1 MALRRALRI
10 WHLLYVWRWPVP
22 HLWWLPLYGAV
33 SLRLVA
39 RDNPGEMGGRVASP
53 TLAGRLEE
61 LELLEAARRRAAD
74 GEPAVVLVGGEAG
87 IGKTR
92 LVAEL
97 TNRCAA
103 HGTRVLSGGCVP
115 VGDGALPYAPIVE
128 ALRALVAEVGV
139 AAVRELVGPSWPELA
154 RLLPTLGEPEGTGPT
169 EQAAQSR
176 LFELVLGLVGRL
188 GEQAPMVLVI
198 EDLHWADQSTCDLL
212 AFLVRNLRRERLLV
226 VVTYRNDEPGQERLG
241 PYLAELDRG
250 APVQRMELS
259 RLDQVETVAQLV
271 GILGAA
277 PAVELVDAL
286 FARSEGNPF
295 FTEELLAAVRA
306 GRGALSPTLRDL
318 LRGRVKVLPD
328 RAQHVLAVVA
338 VAGRRV
344 PHRFLARVAGLDDR
358 DLAEDLRMVV
368 ALQLLVTR
376 PGEDGYEFRHALLG
390 EVVDADLL
398 PGERARLHA
407 GYARALTDQPE
418 LAGVSTAV
426 AAAELAVHW
435 DAAGEPTRAL
445 PARVNAGMAAER
457 GRAFTEAHQHFAR
470 ALELWGQVPNPGR
483 PAGLD
488 RAGLLARTADVAA
501 YSGAV
506 QSAVELLEDALAQ
519 VDPTAEPVRAAV
531 LLARLGNHLWAGGD
545 EAGALAA
552 LERAERLLAG
562 KPPSAERARVLA
574 AHAYALLLSLR
585 AEEARPRCEEA
596 ITVARVVGARAEEAR
611 GLRVLAG
618 CLGNLGDEDRSIAL
632 GLEARRI
639 AEEVGDAETVMGTY
653 MVVNSALGMLGREH
667 EALEE
672 AQQGYQRARELGLER
687 AIGSYVAVNVANSLL
702 NLGRWA
708 ECERLARELL
718 AGDSWASFGRHRAL
732 GLLLARRGQFAEAR
746 EHLHLARRLSPWFFG
761 GLTWW
766 GPAELALWEGRDEEA
781 GAAVA
786 EGLRWC
792 AEQDPDGTLL
802 NRTSR
807 WYALA
812 LRLEAD
818 RAERAAARRAPE
830 EVAEA
835 RRRATP
841 VLTTLD
847 RLAGAPTPQSR
858 YPWVAGQL
866 LLARAEQSRLEGR
879 SDPERWQTAATAWE
893 RLEHPFEAAYARFR
907 QAEALLA
914 RGGSRQKAEQAIRRA
929 HRTAVALA
937 AEPLRREIELL
948 AQRGRLRLQEQV
960 DTVVEP
966 EAPESPAAS
975 LGLTRRETEVLVLVA
990 AGRTNR
996 QIGQALFITP
1006 KTAGVHVSR
1015 ILAKLG
1021 VTNRGEAAAIAH
1033 RLGLDQ
1039 Q

>member
-1 MALRRALRI
+1 
-10 WHLLYVWRWPVP
+10 
-22 HLWWLPLYGAV
+22 
-33 SLRLVA
+33 
-39 RDNPGEMGGRVASP
+39 MGGRVASP
-53 TLAGRLEE
+53 AFVGRVEELQTLEE
-61 LELLEAARRRAAD
+61 ARRRAAD
-74 GEPAVVLVGGEAG
+74 ADPAVVLVGGEAG
-87 IGKTR
+87 VGKTR
-92 LVAEL
+92 LVTEL
-97 TNRCAA
+97 TARCGTD
-103 HGTRVLSGGCVP
+103 GTRVLAGGCVP

-128 ALRALVAEVGV
+128 ALRALVGDVG
-139 AAVRELVGPSWPELA
+139 AGALRELVGPSWPELA
-154 RLLPTLGEPEGTGPT
+154 RLLPAMGDPEAGPAG
-169 EQAAQSR
+169 QGAQPR
-176 LFELVLGLVGRL
+176 LFELLLGLLGRL
-188 GEQAPMVLVI
+188 SEQAPLLLVV
-198 EDLHWADQSTCDLL
+198 EDLHWADRSTRDLL
-212 AFLVRNLRRERLLV
+212 AFLVRNLRRERVLV
-226 VVTYRNDEPGQERLG
+226 VVTYRTDEPGQQRLG
-241 PYLAELDRG
+241 PYLAELDRNSS
-250 APVQRMELS
+250 VERIELS
-259 RLDQVETVAQLV
+259 RLDQVQTTAQLV

-277 PAVELVDAL
+277 PAADLVEAV

-295 FTEELLAAVRA
+295 FTEELLAVVRA
-306 GRGALSPTLRDL
+306 GSGELPATLRDL
-318 LRGRVKVLPD
+318 LRGRVQTLPD
-328 RAQHVLAVVA
+328 HARQVLTLVA

-344 PHRFLARVAGLDDR
+344 PHPLLAAVAGLDDR
-358 DLAEDLRMVV
+358 RLDQALRAAV
-368 ALQLLVTR
+368 AHQLLVTR
-376 PGEDGYEFRHALLG
+376 PGEDGYEVRHALLG
-390 EVVDADLL
+390 EVIAADLL

-435 DAAGEPTRAL
+435 DAAGEPTQAL

-457 GRAFTEAHQHFAR
+457 GNAFTEAHKHFAR
-470 ALELWGQVPNPGR
+470 ALELWGQVPDPGR

-506 QSAVELLEDALAQ
+506 QRAVELLEDALAQ
-519 VDPTAEPVRAAV
+519 VDSAVEPGRAAE
-531 LLARLGNHLWAGGD
+531 LLGRLGDHRRVAGD

-552 LERAERLLAG
+552 FEQAERLLAG

-574 AHAYALLLSLR
+574 AYAFALLVSLR

-596 ITVARVVGARAEEAR
+596 ITVARAVGARAEEAR

-618 CLGNLGDEDRSIAL
+618 CLGSLGDEDRAIAL

-639 AEEVGDAETVMGTY
+639 AEEVGDAETVMSTY
-653 MVVNSALGMLGREH
+653 VVVDSSLGLLGRER
-667 EALEE
+667 EALED
-672 AQQGYQRARELGLER
+672 AQQGYQRARELGLGR
-687 AIGSYVAVNVANSLL
+687 AMGSYVAVNVANSLL
-702 NLGRWA
+702 ALGRWA

-718 AGDSWASFGRHRAL
+718 VGDAWDGFGRHRAL
-732 GLLLARRGQFAEAR
+732 GLLLARRGEFAEAR
-746 EHLHLARRLSPWFFG
+746 EHLHLARRLAPSFFG

-766 GPAELALWEGRDEEA
+766 GPAELALWEGRDEEV

-792 AEQDPDGTLL
+792 AERDPDGTLL
-802 NRTSR
+802 YRTSR

-818 RAERAAARRAPE
+818 RAERAADRRKPE
-830 EVAEA
+830 EVAAA
-835 RRRATP
+835 RRRVTP

-847 RLAGAPTPQSR
+847 RLAAAPTPQAR

-929 HRTAVALA
+929 HRMAVALG

-948 AQRGRLRLQEQV
+948 AQRGRLSLQEQV
-960 DTVVEP
+960 ETIAEP
-966 EAPESPAAS
+966 EAQESPAAS
-975 LGLTRRETEVLVLVA
+975 LGLTRRETEVLALVA

-1006 KTAGVHVSR
+1006 KTASIHVSR

-1021 VTNRGEAAAIAH
+1021 VAGRGEAAAIAH
-1033 RLGLDQ
+1033 RLGLDKQ
-1039 Q
+1039 